1 MVVAL
6 AFLSP
11 GRHAGAGGDIEDI
24 LAAAE
29 KAAAGEVV
37 AGGEGEGKAEGEG
50 EAEAEAEGQVAEA
63 EGQVAE
69 ASAVKV
75 GSPGGLHTHC
85 TPLLACHPLV
95 TSVLVDRVNDAEAR
109 APLEGA

>member
-1 MVVAL
+1 MVAL

-37 AGGEGEGKAEGEG
+37 AGGEAEGEGEGKAEA

-63 EGQVAE
+63 SV
-69 ASAVKV
+69 VKV

-109 APLEGA
+109 APLGGA

>member
-1 MVVAL
+1 MVAL

-37 AGGEGEGKAEGEG
+37 AGGEGEGEGEG
-50 EAEAEAEGQVAEA
+50 KAEAEAEAEVEA

-109 APLEGA
+109 APLGGA